1 MYILGDL
8 FEVWIGDDDETPP
21 YPEILSLLRRFSD
34 SGTPLFVMRGNR
46 DFLFGQAFEKKT
58 GAQLLPDPVH
68 VDLAGCK
75 ALLMHGDLLCTRDLD
90 YQRFRS
96 KVRNP
101 EWQRRFLA
109 RPRWLRKWLGR
120 LARYR
125 SRMVSRRKPEDLM
138 DVDAETVVAFMRT
151 EQARLL
157 IHGHTHRPAIHELT
171 LDGKAVRR
179 IVLGDWY
186 EQDSVLSC
194 DSRGPR
200 LIRVAEFLDELRQP
214 GIAG

>member
-1 MYILGDL
+1 
-8 FEVWIGDDDETPP
+8 
-21 YPEILSLLRRFSD
+21 
-34 SGTPLFVMRGNR
+34 
-46 DFLFGQAFEKKT
+46 
-58 GAQLLPDPVH
+58 
-68 VDLAGCK
+68 
-75 ALLMHGDLLCTRDLD
+75 
-90 YQRFRS
+90 
-96 KVRNP
+96 
-101 EWQRRFLA
+101 
-109 RPRWLRKWLGR
+109 
-120 LARYR
+120 
-125 SRMVSRRKPEDLM
+125 M